1 MELTTEMIVSIG
13 ALIASVGTSFIVV
26 RQKVSELEDIL
37 KDAVRRLNEL
47 DARLDKNDNQ
57 TDLVG
62 QKLSVIAGMMDPE
75 NRERLHRS
83 LERLTVEAETL
94 RRDVNI
100 LQHMHN
106 GRHPPVPEQKTG

>member
-1 MELTTEMIVSIG
+1 MQLTIEMIVSIG

-26 RQKVSELEDIL
+26 RQKVSELEETL
-37 KDAVRRLNEL
+37 KDAVRRLIEL

-62 QKLSVIAGMMDPE
+62 QKLSVIAGMMDPD

-83 LERLTVEAETL
+83 LERLVVEAETL
-94 RRDVNI
+94 RRDVNT

-106 GRHPPVPEQKTG
+106 GRHPPILDEKPD

>member
-1 MELTTEMIVSIG
+1 MELSIDMLVSIG
-13 ALIASVGTSFIVV
+13 ALVASVGTSFVVV
-26 RQKVSELEDIL
+26 RQKVSELEGAL

-83 LERLTVEAETL
+83 LERLQVESETL
-94 RRDVNI
+94 RRDVDV

-106 GRHPPVPEQKTG
+106 GKHKAIKDD

>member
-1 MELTTEMIVSIG
+1 MQLTIEMIVSIG
-13 ALIASVGTSFIVV
+13 ALIASVGTSFVVV

-37 KDAVRRLNEL
+37 KDAVRRLTEL
-47 DARLDKNDNQ
+47 DTRLDRNDNQ

-62 QKLSVIAGMMDPE
+62 QTLGVIANMMDPE

-83 LERLTVEAETL
+83 LERLQVESETL
-94 RRDVNI
+94 RRDVDV

-106 GRHPPVPEQKTG
+106 GRHWPVKDE

>member
-1 MELTTEMIVSIG
+1 MELSIEMLVSIG
-13 ALIASVGTSFIVV
+13 ALVASVGTSFVVV
-26 RQKVSELEDIL
+26 RQKVSELEDTL

-62 QKLSVIAGMMDPE
+62 QRVSVISGMMDPH

-83 LERLTVEAETL
+83 LERLQVESETL
-94 RRDVNI
+94 RRDVDV

-106 GRHPPVPEQKTG
+106 GKHKAIKDD

>member
-1 MELTTEMIVSIG
+1 MELSIDMIVSIG

-26 RQKVSELEDIL
+26 RQKVSELEDTL

-62 QKLSVIAGMMDPE
+62 QKLGVIAGMMDPE

-83 LERLTVEAETL
+83 LERLAVEAETL
-94 RRDVNI
+94 RRDVNT

-106 GRHPPVPEQKTG
+106 GRHPPVSGEKTL